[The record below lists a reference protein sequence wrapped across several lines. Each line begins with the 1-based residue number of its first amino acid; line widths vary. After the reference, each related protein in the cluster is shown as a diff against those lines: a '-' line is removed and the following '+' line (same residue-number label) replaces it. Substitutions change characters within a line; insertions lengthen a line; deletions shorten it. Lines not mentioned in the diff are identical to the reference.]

1 MGRGT
6 IRIDCMRG
14 RVMSRRIF
22 LGFMLVMNVVH
33 LFCADRQEQ
42 LKHLCE
48 VLVYVPEENGNGG
61 SLELDA
67 FHPSLPSD
75 ADCVDILHAFY
86 REGQGS
92 WLILNK
98 NWEKE
103 RVGESDRVLV
113 TTIIFY
119 PAYVDANVVAALHQA
134 GSNQNDD
141 SEDE

>member
-1 MGRGT
+1 MGRSCINCLKRLVKMSFIPRVGRGT

-75 ADCVDILHAFY
+75 AD
-86 REGQGS
+86 RSE
-92 WLILNK
+92 
-98 NWEKE
+98 E
-103 RVGESDRVLV
+103 R
-113 TTIIFY
+113 
-119 PAYVDANVVAALHQA
+119 
-134 GSNQNDD
+134 
-141 SEDE
+141 